1 MGRFFGLIAVGIVMG
16 VGAYIYMRQ
25 AQSATLPGAS
35 NPTETVD
42 FVGVRHDL
50 MAIARAERSHNALR
64 GGYVSLDQLR
74 SSGDLSMGSDSRG
87 PYTYSVET
95 SSSGFRVIA
104 TYSGPASAAGRNISL
119 DQDMHFSEE

>member
-74 SSGDLSMGSDSRG
+74 SSGDLSMGSDNRG

-104 TYSGPASAAGRNISL
+104 TYSGPTSAAGRNISL

>member
-1 MGRFFGLIAVGIVMG
+1 MGRLFGLITVGIVVG
-16 VGAYIYMRQ
+16 IGAYIYMRQ

-50 MAIARAERSHNALR
+50 MAIARAERTHNSLR
-64 GGYVSLDQLR
+64 GGYASLAELR
-74 SSGDLSMGSDSRG
+74 SSGDLSMGSDNRG

-95 SSSGFRVIA
+95 SSFGFRVIA
-104 TYSGPASAAGRNISL
+104 TYSGPASGRNITL

>member
-1 MGRFFGLIAVGIVMG
+1 MGRLFGLIAVGIVMG
-16 VGAYIYMRQ
+16 IGAYIYMRQ

-64 GGYVSLDQLR
+64 GGYASLDELR
-74 SSGDLSMGSDSRG
+74 TSGDLSMSSNNRG

-95 SSSGFRVIA
+95 SNSGFRAIA
-104 TYSGPASAAGRNISL
+104 TYSGPASAAGRNITL
-119 DQDMHFSEE
+119 DQDMRFSEE